1 MQLEFQELAL
11 IAERMEQGVVV
22 CNNEGNIE
30 YTNPFVSRFFAFN
43 EGELLGKNVQDLSP
57 NFTFNP
63 KKMQQTKVLLPAI
76 SLKNKFGN
84 TIHFNATI
92 IRAASEK
99 RIIVMIEDVT
109 SIIDANIGLINKI
122 NTIEKLTKSRFIRD
136 GQLTKAIQE
145 ILFESAHA
153 LNVERVN
160 AWIVDKD
167 FTMIESIGN
176 YTKSTNSFE
185 DKTILLRKDMPA
197 YFKLLATQE
206 IIATNY
212 SLEDPRTE
220 ELVAPYLS
228 LYGIT
233 SMIDIPIR
241 VGGEMIG
248 VVCFEHLGAPRKWD
262 LTERKFGF
270 FVAQLIAQS
279 LQSNENQKY
288 KQHLEVLLKEKED
301 LLKELGKKN

>member
-22 CNNEGNIE
+22 CNNNGTIE
-30 YTNPFVSRFFAFN
+30 YANPFASHFFAFKD
-43 EGELLGKNVQDLSP
+43 GELLGKNVVDLSP
-57 NFTFNP
+57 DFVFNP
-63 KKMQQTKVLLPAI
+63 TKMNELKVILPAI
-76 SLKNKFGN
+76 SLKNKFGK
-84 TIHFNATI
+84 TIHFKATI
-92 IRAASEK
+92 VKAVSEE
-99 RIIVMIEDVT
+99 RVIVMIEDVT
-109 SIIDANIGLINKI
+109 SLVDANNGLINKI

-145 ILFESAHA
+145 ILFESAVT
-153 LNVERVN
+153 LKVERVN

-176 YTKSTNSFE
+176 YTRTTNSYE

-212 SLEDPRTE
+212 SLEDERTE

-241 VGGEMIG
+241 VEGEMIG
-248 VVCFEHLGAPRKWD
+248 VVCFEHVGAPRKWD

-270 FVAQLIAQS
+270 FVAQLIAQALES
-279 LQSNENQKY
+279 NAKQKNKQELEILLQ
-288 KQHLEVLLKEKED
+288 EKED
-301 LLKELGKKN
+301 LLKELGKKK

>member
-22 CNNEGNIE
+22 CNNDGTIE
-30 YTNPFVSRFFAFN
+30 YANPFASHFFAFK
-43 EGELLGKNVQDLSP
+43 EGELLGKNVKDLSP
-57 NFTFNP
+57 DFVFNP
-63 KKMQQTKVLLPAI
+63 KKMETAKVVLPAI

-92 IRAASEK
+92 IKAVSEQ

-109 SIIDANIGLINKI
+109 SIVDTNNGLINKI
-122 NTIEKLTKSRFIRD
+122 NAIETLSKSRFIRD

-145 ILFESAHA
+145 ILFVSANT
-153 LNVERVN
+153 LDVERVN

-176 YTKSTNSFE
+176 FTKSSNSFD
-185 DKTILLRKDMPA
+185 DKKILLRKDMPA

-206 IIATNY
+206 IIATDY

-220 ELVAPYLS
+220 ELVAPYLN

-241 VGGEMIG
+241 VEGEMIG
-248 VVCFEHLGAPRKWD
+248 VVCFEHVGAPRKWD

-270 FVAQLIAQS
+270 FIAQLIA
-279 LQSNENQKY
+279 LALESNE
-288 KQHLEVLLKEKED
+288 KQRSKQELEVLLKEKED
-301 LLKELGKKN
+301 LLKELEKKK